1 MITQELERLQA
12 SATAAERA
20 RGFVIAPDPRLSRG
34 HSASFD
40 ARPFASR
47 SWSCAA
53 RRSWEST
60 RDLLGLRAFWRAFFF
75 PSPNNPP
82 LSASSSASVT
92 ALLTCILTAPPSAID
107 HARPRRALWW
117 SVCCFW
123 ISKQWGDLDQ
133 LLPAYL
139 ERQFGES
146 VPVYRVHSINM
157 WICML
162 GPSLVA
168 GLTSHIE
175 ALRCRTL
182 AKRR

>member
-1 MITQELERLQA
+1 M
-12 SATAAERA
+12 
-20 RGFVIAPDPRLSRG
+20 RGLSPREAG
-34 HSASFD
+34 
-40 ARPFASR
+40 P
-47 SWSCAA
+47 A
-53 RRSWEST
+53 RRGDPGS
-60 RDLLGLRAFWRAFFF
+60 RRAICSGCARFGAHSS

-82 LSASSSASVT
+82 LSASSSASV
-92 ALLTCILTAPPSAID
+92 TCILTAPPSAID

>member
-1 MITQELERLQA
+1 VLLSLGVALLFLHDFVLVPLHADARAGGAPPDSSPPLSAYLEQELERLQA

-60 RDLLGLRAFWRAFFF
+60 RDLLGLRAFW
-75 PSPNNPP
+75 
-82 LSASSSASVT
+82 
-92 ALLTCILTAPPSAID
+92 
-107 HARPRRALWW
+107 RALWW